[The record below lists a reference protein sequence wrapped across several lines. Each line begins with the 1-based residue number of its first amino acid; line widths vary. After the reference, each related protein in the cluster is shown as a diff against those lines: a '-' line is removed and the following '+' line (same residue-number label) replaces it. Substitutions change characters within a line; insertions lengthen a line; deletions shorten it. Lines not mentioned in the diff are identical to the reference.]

1 MDRYDAQATRE
12 NAEEKLVL
20 TLQDLDKKI
29 SSVDAFMMVLNE
41 KLDRVLSRTFLI
53 LVIASA
59 ILGSIIVIRL

>member
-1 MDRYDAQATRE
+1 MSQRDSQAARDAEAGS
-12 NAEEKLVL
+12 AL
-20 TLQDLDKKI
+20 TLEELDEKI

>member
-1 MDRYDAQATRE
+1 MNQRDSQAARDAEAGS
-12 NAEEKLVL
+12 VL
-20 TLQDLDKKI
+20 TLEELDEKI